1 MAKQAT
7 SIDPKVVLACLRK
20 ALKGPTQL
28 QGDDSN
34 SMFPKGAKGKP
45 LVEWAISQGY
55 LHTTKM
61 PVAVAGKKKPVQ
73 VEHGVLTETG
83 RKFIFDEENPKPI
96 LESLLPAV
104 EKLGKI
110 DTPKPE
116 AIAQQVQQVSEELD
130 KKVNQI
136 FESQKSK
143 LMSELEKKFS
153 KLEEELVKSVG
164 KIKEDLA
171 TNLGSSSTPQTQIDP
186 KPVLDAL
193 NEALKRVEAPNIHQ
207 SSSPT
212 NESTKPQLEQIE
224 DAIMA
229 QVSTQT
235 ESSLGIR
242 FDTLWNS
249 LKSRFPKLT
258 RGQFHDA
265 LRNLNQIKIRLSG
278 WSGVIDDMPNP
289 ELGFFI
295 SSKVMYYAHR
305 LDIHG

>member
-28 QGDDSN
+28 QGDDNN

-55 LHTTKM
+55 LHTTKI
-61 PVAVAGKKKPVQ
+61 PVAVAGKKKPTQ
-73 VEHGVLTETG
+73 VDYGVLTEAG
-83 RKFIFDEENPKPI
+83 FKFIFDEENPKPI

-116 AIAQQVQQVSEELD
+116 AFTQQVQQVSEELD
-130 KKVNQI
+130 KKLNQI

-143 LMSELEKKFS
+143 LMNELEKKFS
-153 KLEEELVKSVG
+153 KLEEELIKSVG
-164 KIKEDLA
+164 KIKEDLG
-171 TNLGSSSTPQTQIDP
+171 TKLVSSSSPQTQLDP
-186 KPVLDAL
+186 KPVLEAL
-193 NEALKRVEAPNIHQ
+193 REALKRVETPNIHQ
-207 SSSPT
+207 STSPT
-212 NESTKPQLEQIE
+212 NESTKPQFKQIE
-224 DAIMA
+224 DDIAA
-229 QVSTQT
+229 QVSAQT

-249 LKSRFPKLT
+249 LVSRFPKLT
-258 RGQFHDA
+258 VGQFQDA
-265 LRNLNQIKIRLSG
+265 LRNLNQKKIRLSG
-278 WSGVIDDMPNP
+278 WSGVIDDMPKP